1 MPVNPELLEILVCPE
16 TRQKLRN
23 ATDGELSKL
32 EALYNSGALHDRS
45 GNKVASAVKE
55 GLVREDGQ
63 VLYVVDEGIPIM
75 LTEESIELEV
85 RPHR

>member
-1 MPVNPELLEILVCPE
+1 MNPELLAILICPE
-16 TRQKLRN
+16 TKQKLRN
-23 ATDGELSKL
+23 ATDDEISKL
-32 EALYNSGALHDRS
+32 EAHYKSGALYDRC

-75 LTEESIELEV
+75 LTEESIKLEV

>member
-1 MPVNPELLEILVCPE
+1 MPVNPELLEILICPE
-16 TRQKLRN
+16 TKQKLRN
-23 ATDGELSKL
+23 ATDDEISKL
-32 EALYNSGALHDRS
+32 EALYKSGALYDRS

-75 LTEESIELEV
+75 LTEESIELQD
-85 RPHR
+85 RSHQ